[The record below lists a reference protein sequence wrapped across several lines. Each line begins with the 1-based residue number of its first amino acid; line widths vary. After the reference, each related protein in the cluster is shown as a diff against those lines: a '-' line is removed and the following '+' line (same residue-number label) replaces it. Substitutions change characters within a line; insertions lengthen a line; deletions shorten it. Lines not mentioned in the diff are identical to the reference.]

1 MWVARSATT
10 RARRHALDR
19 SQLSEFEIRAIID
32 RVKGRVAAAEFADR
46 TGPALRAGE
55 ELAVSEVELGDG
67 IHATID
73 QAVAAAKRASVIAR
87 EMGLEARKAM
97 VEAMRAAMLREGERL
112 AYMAAEETGIGRA
125 EDKVVKNRLVTTKTP
140 GPEDLEPHVVTG
152 DAGMMITEYA
162 PYGVIGSITPTTN
175 PTSTIINNGIAM
187 VSAGNAVVFNV
198 HPNASLVS
206 VENVKLLNRAIVAA
220 GGPHDLITA
229 IPNPTLES
237 AKQVM
242 HHPDIPVLLVTGGP
256 GVVKEALKTSK
267 KVIAAGP
274 GNPPSVVDQTA
285 DVEIAGRDIVR
296 GASFDNNVICTDEK
310 TTIVVDSVADRLVQA
325 MAANGAYRLKEHE
338 LKRLERVIFK
348 EMGPPNKPGMVTPE
362 LIGKSASRI
371 LSEIGI
377 TVADDIRLVI
387 AEVPREHNLVWT
399 EQMMPVMPVVRVH
412 SVDDAIDLAVRSEHG
427 FRHTASIHSTN
438 VDTITRMARAMNC
451 SIFVA
456 NGSNFS
462 GLGEGGEGFTSFS
475 IASPTGEGLSRPR
488 HFCRARRV
496 SVVGALRIV

>member
-1 MWVARSATT
+1 MAKSDTT
-10 RARRHALDR
+10 RVRRKPLDR
-19 SQLSEFEIRAIID
+19 SKLSDSEVRSIID

-46 TGPALRAGE
+46 SGPTLRSSDQ
-55 ELAVSEVELGDG
+55 LAISEVELGDG
-67 IHATID
+67 IHPTID
-73 QAVAAAKRASVIAR
+73 EAVRSARRAFEGYR
-87 EMGLEARKAM
+87 DMGLEARKTI
-97 VEAMRAAMLREGERL
+97 VEAMRAAMLKEGERL

-152 DAGMMITEYA
+152 DAGMVVTEYA
-162 PYGVIGSITPTTN
+162 PYGVVGSITPTTN
-175 PTSTIINNGIAM
+175 PTSTIINNSIAM

-220 GGPHDLITA
+220 GGPADLITA
-229 IPNPTLES
+229 TPQPTLES
-237 AKQVM
+237 AREVM
-242 HHPDIPVLLVTGGP
+242 HHPDIRVLLVTGGP
-256 GVVKEALKTSK
+256 GVVKEALKTTK

-274 GNPPSVVDQTA
+274 GNPPAVVDQTA
-285 DVEIAGRDIVR
+285 EVDAAGRDIVR

-310 TTIVVDSVADRLVQA
+310 TTIVVDSVADRLVQS
-325 MAANGAYRLKEHE
+325 MVANGAYRLKEHE
-338 LKRLERVIFK
+338 LKRLDRVIFT
-348 EMGPPNKPGMVTPE
+348 EMGPPNKPGMINQA
-362 LIGKSASRI
+362 LIGKSAAAI

-377 TVADDIRLVI
+377 TVDGDVRLVV
-387 AEVPREHNLVWT
+387 AEVRSEHNLVLT
-399 EQMMPVMPVVRVH
+399 EQMMPVMPVVRVQ

-456 NGSNFS
+456 NGPNFS

-475 IASPTGEGLSRPR
+475 IASPTGEGLTRPR
-488 HFCRARRV
+488 HFSRVRRI